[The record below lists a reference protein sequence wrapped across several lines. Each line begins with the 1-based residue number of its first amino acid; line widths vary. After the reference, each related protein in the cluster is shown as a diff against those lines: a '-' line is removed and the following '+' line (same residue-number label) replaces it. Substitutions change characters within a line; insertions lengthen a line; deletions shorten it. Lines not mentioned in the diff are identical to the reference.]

1 VRTAIRKHMGDFVAL
16 TLLFAVA
23 LAAAGYMLSHERL
36 RFPLIQ
42 EAPMKVK
49 AEFSTAQAVIP
60 GQGQTVRVAGV
71 KIGDIGGTKLQDGRA
86 VVTLDIDPKYKHL
99 LHQDATALLRPKTGL
114 KDMFIEVDPGNDQS
128 PLMQSGAS
136 IPIANTAPDINPD
149 EVLAAL
155 DRDTRAYLQLLIN
168 GAGKGLAGHG
178 KDLRAVFKR
187 FEPLHKDLAAFSQA
201 IAERRHNMKRLIH
214 NYALLLNELADKDH
228 DLRRLVSASNAVFKQ
243 FAVENRNIA
252 STINQLPG
260 ALNQTSDT
268 LVKVNTLAHVLKPS
282 LTKLGPVFQQI
293 DKANHQVLPFVKE
306 AAPEVKNQIRP
317 FVRTARP
324 YIRELRPASANLATA
339 QPDLT
344 TAFHEINRF
353 FNMLAYN
360 PGGRQKLT
368 SNTIDNAKRDEG
380 YSFWLAWLG
389 HNTDS
394 LFSTSDASGPFRR
407 ILTTIDCNTLRS
419 TAGGTALEPLLG
431 LTNILNDPQFCGG
444 PTP

>member
-23 LAAAGYMLSHERL
+23 VGAAGYMLVHERL
-36 RFPLIQ
+36 RFPIIQ
-42 EAPMKVK
+42 TAPMKVK

-71 KIGDIGGTKLQDGRA
+71 KIGDIGGTQLKDGRA
-86 VVTLDIDPKYKHL
+86 IVTMEIDPKYKHL

-128 PLMQSGAS
+128 PVIHDGGT

-149 EVLAAL
+149 EVLSAL
-155 DRDTRAYLQLLIN
+155 DTDTRSYLQLLIN

-178 KDLRAVFKR
+178 KDLRNIFKR

-201 IAERRHNMKRLIH
+201 IAERKHNMKRLIH
-214 NYALLLNELADKDH
+214 NYAMLMNELADKDH
-228 DLRRLVSASNAVFKQ
+228 DLRTLVTASNNVFKQ

-260 ALNQTSDT
+260 ALNQTADT
-268 LVKVNTLAHVLKPS
+268 LVKVNTLAHVMKPS
-282 LTKLGPVFQQI
+282 LTALGPVFQEI

-306 AAPEVKNQIRP
+306 AAPEIKNQIRP
-317 FVRTARP
+317 FVRIARP
-324 YIRELRPASANLATA
+324 YVRELHPAASNLATA

-344 TAFHEINRF
+344 AGFHELNRF

-360 PGGRQKLT
+360 PNGAEKLNGDPT
-368 SNTIDNAKRDEG
+368 HDASRDEG

-389 HNTDS
+389 HDSDS

-407 ILTTIDCNTLRS
+407 IITTIDCGTLKS
-419 TAGGTALEPLLG
+419 IAGGTALEPILG
-431 LTNILNDPQFCGG
+431 LSNIFNDPQYCGG